1 MRNKKRKNRSGM
13 RIVLLGLCT
22 MFLGLALAG
31 CGRTEKSSGSGTGA
45 GSDVR
50 METEPA
56 HDKAATEGL
65 VIGFSQLGSES
76 AWRLG
81 NTVSMETAAK
91 EHGFSL
97 IVENGMQKQINQ
109 IAAIR
114 SFIAYQVDVI
124 VFAPIIENGWANVL
138 QEAKEAGIPVIMMD
152 RLINV
157 RDSDLYTAYVGP
169 DHYQEGV
176 YAAKFLQRKAEDM
189 EQEKIHILELS
200 GTEGSSPMISRYK
213 GFHDL
218 IDHDDRFEVLE
229 TISGD
234 FLISKG
240 KECMEAMLKKY
251 PDQIDVLYS
260 HNDAMTLGAIEVMEA
275 AGIRPGEDIVIISMD
290 AEQAAVDLLKEGK
303 INCEVECS
311 PMLGDEVMDLAEKI
325 VSGQEYPRVSR
336 PEESCFTEYDD
347 LSGIG
352 ERGY

>member
-91 EHGFSL
+91 EHGFNL

-138 QEAKEAGIPVIMMD
+138 QEAKEAGIPVILVD
-152 RLINV
+152 RDIH
-157 RDSDLYTAYVGP
+157 TE
-169 DHYQEGV
+169 QEGLTACV
-176 YAAKFLQRKAEDM
+176 IGADFYREGVMAAEYLIRKETITGKEFMKIFRAVEKGIKIPENLDDLVIPEEPKALPEPAVTESGEPAEAESVEPAETESGKAAEGDM
-189 EQEKIHILELS
+189 TASAAEETTADETCEAAAGT
-200 GTEGSSPMISRYK
+200 GTEDSAPASTPTDPS
-213 GFHDL
+213 FVDN
-218 IDHDDRFEVLE
+218 
-229 TISGD
+229 S
-234 FLISKG
+234 
-240 KECMEAMLKKY
+240 EA
-251 PDQIDVLYS
+251 
-260 HNDAMTLGAIEVMEA
+260 
-275 AGIRPGEDIVIISMD
+275 
-290 AEQAAVDLLKEGK
+290 
-303 INCEVECS
+303 
-311 PMLGDEVMDLAEKI
+311 
-325 VSGQEYPRVSR
+325 
-336 PEESCFTEYDD
+336 
-347 LSGIG
+347 
-352 ERGY
+352 